1 MNIERML
8 ILADHLKTVPHAPEG
23 SINTGPGDVSRFNMN
38 HYICGTTACIAGW
51 ACELFCPNGSADVS
65 GIHSMAML
73 KLGLDPKDAGN
84 LFLNNN
90 GFVSMDRDLPYIE
103 PPEAVDAILRM
114 VRAKVVRLLRLGA
127 VSPFGGLHIVI
138 EDLNI
143 DDESIR
149 MCLDR
154 PGLSPDERGVA
165 LYMLRLD
172 ENGRQDLL
180 IKAGQAQWGEF
191 ND

>member
-1 MNIERML
+1 
-8 ILADHLKTVPHAPEG
+8 
-23 SINTGPGDVSRFNMN
+23 
-38 HYICGTTACIAGW
+38 
-51 ACELFCPNGSADVS
+51 
-65 GIHSMAML
+65 MAML